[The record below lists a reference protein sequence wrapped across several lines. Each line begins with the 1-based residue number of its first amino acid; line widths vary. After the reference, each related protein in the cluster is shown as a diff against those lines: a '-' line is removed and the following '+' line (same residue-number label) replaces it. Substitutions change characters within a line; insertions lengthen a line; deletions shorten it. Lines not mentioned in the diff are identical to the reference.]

1 MSNILIKY
9 DLCGLSFTRQATPQ
23 HFFDHMA
30 LRSAAYIWTTAED
43 IVWKEKVA
51 ITFKE
56 KKIINSVTEPF
67 PKHLLDLFLV
77 LGSNFAD
84 FPGT

>member
-43 IVWKEKVA
+43 MVWKE
-51 ITFKE
+51 E
-56 KKIINSVTEPF
+56 K
-67 PKHLLDLFLV
+67 LLLRKKL
-77 LGSNFAD
+77 
-84 FPGT
+84 

>member
-43 IVWKEKVA
+43 IV
-51 ITFKE
+51 
-56 KKIINSVTEPF
+56 
-67 PKHLLDLFLV
+67 
-77 LGSNFAD
+77 
-84 FPGT
+84 